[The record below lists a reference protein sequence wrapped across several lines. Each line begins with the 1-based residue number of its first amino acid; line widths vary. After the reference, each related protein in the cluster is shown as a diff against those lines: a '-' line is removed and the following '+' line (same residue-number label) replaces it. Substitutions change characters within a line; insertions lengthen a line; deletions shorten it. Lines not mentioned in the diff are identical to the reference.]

1 MCPRT
6 PYHALSVLCLLS
18 NCLLQEVSADRQ
30 NLVPTGTIWSADE
43 SDKVPMGILKCRW
56 QFCLAG
62 GALQDARSLLQYF
75 GNFQKDKAVQTE
87 ATGVQYGFSGRG
99 GFEHAS
105 LAHPEAE
112 AAATLF
118 FPSPPFL

>member
-1 MCPRT
+1 MCLKSPC
-6 PYHALSVLCLLS
+6 HALSVLCLLS

-43 SDKVPMGILKCRW
+43 SNKVPMVIVKCRW

-75 GNFQKDKAVQTE
+75 GNFQKGKAVQTE
-87 ATGVQYGFSGRG
+87 ATGV
-99 GFEHAS
+99 
-105 LAHPEAE
+105 
-112 AAATLF
+112 
-118 FPSPPFL
+118 